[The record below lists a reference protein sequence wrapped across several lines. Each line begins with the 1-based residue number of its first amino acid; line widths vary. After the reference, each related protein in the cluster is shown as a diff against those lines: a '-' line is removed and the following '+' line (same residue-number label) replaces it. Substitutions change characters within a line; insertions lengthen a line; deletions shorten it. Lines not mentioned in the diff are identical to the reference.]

1 MACSGSVSLSLSVCH
16 RPELTRPD
24 FPLLRATVNLPPAT
38 VASGQEVFAG
48 IGACG
53 PAGCPALQI
62 SANTGACRLSGS
74 LFSAANETSLR
85 SARSYLIVI
94 TLTGDTWTQ
103 GVGQL
108 DETGNGPSDQLI
120 RGFTSRQAESFGWN
134 AVVRAGMPQANVQR
148 TTDTVWPS
156 R

>member
-1 MACSGSVSLSLSVCH
+1 MQLPPFPVYDLQKAELISGARSVACSGSVSLSLSVCH
-16 RPELTRPD
+16 RPELTRPA

-62 SANTGACRLSGS
+62 SANTGSCRLSGS

-85 SARSYLIVI
+85 S
-94 TLTGDTWTQ
+94 G
-103 GVGQL
+103 
-108 DETGNGPSDQLI
+108 
-120 RGFTSRQAESFGWN
+120 
-134 AVVRAGMPQANVQR
+134 
-148 TTDTVWPS
+148 
-156 R
+156 

>member
-1 MACSGSVSLSLSVCH
+1 MWLLVFALACAVAPSSP
-16 RPELTRPD
+16 RP
-24 FPLLRATVNLPPAT
+24 PLLPAAVNLPPAT

-120 RGFTSRQAESFGWN
+120 RGFTSRQSESFGWN

-148 TTDTVWPS
+148 TTDTVWTS